1 VSGKSGA
8 LVAWMRMVEEPEA
21 DRRAV
26 LVAARAKTSVGWA
39 VRHQKILTSK
49 YRGGKACR
57 CQLCGGSG
65 IVSTAEV
72 VSGMSEGAEREA
84 CHFGGRVG
92 IGAVERKKECRLDYR
107 SGRDMTGP
115 DPSREL

>member
-1 VSGKSGA
+1 
-8 LVAWMRMVEEPEA
+8 MCE
-21 DRRAV
+21 
-26 LVAARAKTSVGWA
+26 
-39 VRHQKILTSK
+39 
-49 YRGGKACR
+49 
-57 CQLCGGSG
+57 GSG

-92 IGAVERKKECRLDYR
+92 AMERNEECRLDHR

>member
-1 VSGKSGA
+1 
-8 LVAWMRMVEEPEA
+8 
-21 DRRAV
+21 
-26 LVAARAKTSVGWA
+26 
-39 VRHQKILTSK
+39 
-49 YRGGKACR
+49 
-57 CQLCGGSG
+57 LCEGSG

-92 IGAVERKKECRLDYR
+92 IGVMERNEECRLDHR
-107 SGRDMTGP
+107 SRRDMTGP